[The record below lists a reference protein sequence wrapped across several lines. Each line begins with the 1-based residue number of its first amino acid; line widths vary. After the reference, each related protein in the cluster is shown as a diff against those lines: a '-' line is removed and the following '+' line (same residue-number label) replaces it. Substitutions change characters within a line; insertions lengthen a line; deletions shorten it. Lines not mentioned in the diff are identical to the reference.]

1 MARLG
6 RTELDVYPLG
16 LGGIPLMR
24 ISDAEAR
31 AIVAAATSGGINFA
45 DTAEG
50 YGESEARLAAALQPD
65 RDGFIIAMKPVCGG
79 NRQGRQLGEQ
89 FCRQCGYCVPC
100 PSSVPIPRIL
110 WLDNYHRRYGERD
123 PSPARLLKRG
133 LKKAARRMRNDQPQ
147 G

>member
-31 AIVAAATSGGINFA
+31 AVVAAATSGGINFA

-50 YGESEARLAAALQPD
+50 YGESEARL
-65 RDGFIIAMKPVCGG
+65 
-79 NRQGRQLGEQ
+79 
-89 FCRQCGYCVPC
+89 
-100 PSSVPIPRIL
+100 
-110 WLDNYHRRYGERD
+110 
-123 PSPARLLKRG
+123 LKRG